1 MSWVGIFIG
10 FFIWG
15 WVLQISEPKFSSQ
28 RSLHKHFS
36 FLWLSILAVHRFNVL
51 CYFCNVFVCILKLRP
66 VYMCCTFSRVVQH
79 FTWFAVWYTLSHIF
93 SQIYEKIDPWK
104 IVCINV
110 CTLSLNFGVHFSNGC
125 GLDQT
130 NGMGQ
135 DQQLLRKRR
144 RGLLRMYYGV
154 DDPAQSNK
162 QNDVLDINST
172 HFKAEKYLEQLYKT
186 CDLQHLKTEKEKT
199 KSGKLRSLKLVS
211 IILYTMH
218 NC

>member
-1 MSWVGIFIG
+1 
-10 FFIWG
+10 
-15 WVLQISEPKFSSQ
+15 
-28 RSLHKHFS
+28 
-36 FLWLSILAVHRFNVL
+36 
-51 CYFCNVFVCILKLRP
+51 
-66 VYMCCTFSRVVQH
+66 
-79 FTWFAVWYTLSHIF
+79 
-93 SQIYEKIDPWK
+93 
-104 IVCINV
+104 
-110 CTLSLNFGVHFSNGC
+110 
-125 GLDQT
+125 
-130 NGMGQ
+130 
-135 DQQLLRKRR
+135 
-144 RGLLRMYYGV
+144 MYYGV